1 MRIIRPA
8 DDRIGSSWFNLR
20 RHPGHSLRGGGKSRR
35 PAAASRWTLSLLV
48 VLGFVLAMMLG
59 VLLGRLMRMVRG
71 MQAMGMRHMGV
82 MTGLLML
89 AALVVLGGFAVM
101 VGRALVVLGRRLVV
115 LAAVVGLGA
124 HLGRPVVGD
133 LRREA
138 DASF

>member
-1 MRIIRPA
+1 
-8 DDRIGSSWFNLR
+8 
-20 RHPGHSLRGGGKSRR
+20 
-35 PAAASRWTLSLLV
+35 
-48 VLGFVLAMMLG
+48 MMLG